1 MTKNYSLVKPRIGI
15 VLSHATLHQRDSV
28 SVLRSHKEEGEQRS
42 LLDRGSIA
50 SIQIPLA
57 AYLQQAKFLA
67 PKTQSSYP
75 EEGRYV

>member
-1 MTKNYSLVKPRIGI
+1 MDFVTSPRWT
-15 VLSHATLHQRDSV
+15 ARSV
-28 SVLRSHKEEGEQRS
+28 RTEEEGEQRS